1 MPRRTRVSDAA
12 KPRSHLSKAQFDSGS
27 RGGPAM
33 DAANHSGDLEEPPI
47 IGESSDVHAAFNAS
61 SSSSPQMSRASA
73 SLRPQGSSSI
83 NQRPPTTS
91 TPSTTPTSSTATAI
105 PAAQATSS
113 DNLDLSTEHKLARKE
128 LLRDAFFP
136 NWKDDASSADL
147 EHPDEMQR
155 KDPLATQI
163 WKLYSKTKT
172 QLPNQERMEN
182 LTWRMMAMSLKRK
195 EREQAKLLSRKS
207 ANTSAPSGIAQ
218 LRKSVDQSSAPSSDS
233 MNLDDFIFP
242 SSIASPSDASASPLP
257 EDQPSMSGSS
267 IATAIPIKMRKEM
280 QDQQHPNFPPASAPL
295 PPQAGQRNHEF
306 DYVQRR
312 IRKTS
317 IDERRPRKRP
327 AEFSPQVPAVN
338 SVMIPNDPD
347 ADVGIADYSLDQP
360 GPHPSFSHHS
370 NSHSQMPFDLDTFN
384 LNDDPILHSA
394 GPFQPNFTFSPTGS
408 PLVATGPFS
417 IYTQTPMGSSL
428 NSTDYYSP
436 PGSAYPS
443 TASTPQ
449 PIHDSDHV
457 YFDHNAMD
465 HRPRRQV
472 QNYGPNRPSNLSGSM
487 QPQYIYNPNS
497 ESMFSAVTASG
508 PTPNFNAAAFS
519 IQQHVNPSQVL
530 HPEFSTSH
538 SNGTRNEHMFSFGA
552 DSDNE
557 DEDGAAFADRT
568 MMMQTDYPSMED
580 PSLEMS
586 SSLQWD
592 ANLGGQLNTIAARYP
607 GGPPRKQVTIGGTEM
622 VTSPQD
628 WVQGGSLGRTH
639 ASSTSVSD
647 IRNRSNDPRRQK
659 IPRTSSTPNAVQL
672 GHQQSMHI
680 RPQSSPNSPPESGFS
695 SNAPSRPQ
703 SPGGSKNGDN
713 NGIPTTCTNCFT
725 QTTPL
730 WRRNPEGHPLCNAC
744 GLFLKLHGVVRP
756 LSLKTDVIKKRNRG
770 SGNSV
775 PVGAGSSTRSS
786 KKASRKNSI
795 AQTPATTP
803 TSGKAHSLVDS
814 DSPPSLQG
822 SANGGSTA
830 GSTPTSYGPS
840 VTGVSKSGVVAIA
853 AAPPKPTAVPSTS
866 SAPTSR
872 TIANVTPKRQ
882 RRHSRAGMS
891 TSSGGTQETEMGD
904 ADDTNGKAPSAAAT
918 VARSLSSKRK
928 EAVSTPLANGTAPGM
943 GGIQRVGMMGA
954 GQQIMAGAAGGGS
967 GPQEWEWL
975 TMSL

>member
-1 MPRRTRVSDAA
+1 M
-12 KPRSHLSKAQFDSGS
+12 
-27 RGGPAM
+27 
-33 DAANHSGDLEEPPI
+33 N
-47 IGESSDVHAAFNAS
+47 
-61 SSSSPQMSRASA
+61 
-73 SLRPQGSSSI
+73 SI
-83 NQRPPTTS
+83 
-91 TPSTTPTSSTATAI
+91 
-105 PAAQATSS
+105 
-113 DNLDLSTEHKLARKE
+113 
-128 LLRDAFFP
+128 
-136 NWKDDASSADL
+136 
-147 EHPDEMQR
+147 
-155 KDPLATQI
+155 
-163 WKLYSKTKT
+163 
-172 QLPNQERMEN
+172 
-182 LTWRMMAMSLKRK
+182 
-195 EREQAKLLSRKS
+195 
-207 ANTSAPSGIAQ
+207 
-218 LRKSVDQSSAPSSDS
+218 
-233 MNLDDFIFP
+233 
-242 SSIASPSDASASPLP
+242 
-257 EDQPSMSGSS
+257 
-267 IATAIPIKMRKEM
+267 
-280 QDQQHPNFPPASAPL
+280 
-295 PPQAGQRNHEF
+295 
-306 DYVQRR
+306 
-312 IRKTS
+312 
-317 IDERRPRKRP
+317 
-327 AEFSPQVPAVN
+327 
-338 SVMIPNDPD
+338 MIPNDPD
-347 ADVGIADYSLDQP
+347 ADIGIADYSLDQQ
-360 GPHPSFSHHS
+360 GPHQSFSHQS
-370 NSHSQMPFDLDTFN
+370 NSHPHMPFDLETFN
-384 LNDDPILHSA
+384 LNDTDPILHSA

-408 PLVATGPFS
+408 PLVTTGPFS
-417 IYTQTPMGSSL
+417 IYNHTPMGSSL

-449 PIHDSDHV
+449 PIHENDHV
-457 YFDHNAMD
+457 YFDHTPMD
-465 HRPRRQV
+465 IRARRQMQGYV
-472 QNYGPNRPSNLSGSM
+472 PGRPSNMSSSM

-519 IQQHVNPSQVL
+519 MQQHINPSQVL
-530 HPEFSTSH
+530 NPEFSSSH
-538 SNGTRNEHMFSFGA
+538 PNGTRNEHMFSFGA

-557 DEDGAAFADRT
+557 DEDGGAFADRT
-568 MMMQTDYPSMED
+568 MMLQTDYPSMED
-580 PSLEMS
+580 SSLDMS

-628 WVQGGSLGRTH
+628 WVQGSGLGRTH

-647 IRNRSNDPRRQK
+647 IRNRGNDPRRQK

-695 SNAPSRPQ
+695 SVAPSRPQ

-770 SGNSV
+770 SGNTV
-775 PVGAGSSTRSS
+775 PVGTGSSTRSS

-814 DSPPSLQG
+814 ESPPSLQG

-853 AAPPKPTAVPSTS
+853 AAPPKPTSLPNTNGAAPSR
-866 SAPTSR
+866 A
-872 TIANVTPKRQ
+872 IANMAPKRQ

-891 TSSGGTQETEMGD
+891 TSSGGGHETEMAN
-904 ADDTNGKAPSAAAT
+904 ADDTSGKAAPAVST
-918 VARSLSSKRK
+918 SLSSKRK
-928 EAVSTPLANGTAPGM
+928 EAISTPLGNGAAPGM
-943 GGIQRVGMMGA
+943 GGMQRVGMMGA
-954 GQQIMAGAAGGGS
+954 APQIMAGGPSGGS